1 MPDERREVAL
11 PGGLVGHGCGRE
23 AAGAPPRPAASSASS
38 QTRAAGRP
46 GLSSPFPSATPGS
59 VTAAPSWPKRRFGLA
74 QPPSG
79 LRPAPAPTQPWARP
93 GPRPRSSRARPV
105 RVSRGPCETCNS
117 RGGGGAQAVSAPGA
131 RRVPGHLRGTDEA
144 CSPRGGW
151 GIAVQETPA
160 FLSPGALPC
169 RIGDHAP
176 ANTPSGTEVRRKWGR
191 RRGAGN
197 GPRVGS
203 DGTARRSSS
212 ASFG

>member
-59 VTAAPSWPKRRFGLA
+59 VSAAPSWPKRRFGLA

-79 LRPAPAPTQPWARP
+79 LRPAPAPTRPWARP

-117 RGGGGAQAVSAPGA
+117 RGGGGAQALSAPGA
-131 RRVPGHLRGTDEA
+131 RSAPEHLRGTDEA
-144 CSPRGGW
+144 YSPRGGW
-151 GIAVQETPA
+151 GIAAQETPA
-160 FLSPGALPC
+160 FSARAHCHAGLGITLPQALPAEPKC
-169 RIGDHAP
+169 GE
-176 ANTPSGTEVRRKWGR
+176 SGVG
-191 RRGAGN
+191 GAG
-197 GPRVGS
+197 P
-203 DGTARRSSS
+203 
-212 ASFG
+212 